1 MTSMSAAA
9 PRVCG
14 MSYDVARVR
23 GLFPS
28 LGDGWI
34 HLDPQLGMQ
43 IPDRVAT
50 AVSTTFRG
58 TASTHRGRHPYAL
71 RSAQVADDARQAVA
85 DLVGGSPEGVV
96 LGPDH
101 GILLTAL
108 AESLSTRLGLGTGIV
123 LSRLDDEANVA
134 PWLRIANRY
143 GAQVQ
148 WAEVDIET
156 CELPSWQFG
165 ELIAANTRL
174 VAMTAASTVVGSAPD
189 VRVAADLVHEAGGLL
204 VVDAVGAAPYAVL
217 DIEELRADVV
227 AVNASAWGGP
237 RVGALVF
244 RDPELLDRLPSQSLD
259 TDAKGAARLEV
270 GGLHYA
276 MLAGLTASVE
286 YLAGLDETAHGSRRQ
301 RLELSIGSLQ
311 NYQDG
316 LFDYLQ
322 TRLAPL
328 DHVMAIGQ
336 SSSRIPCLS
345 ISVDGVDSDKVSARL
360 ADNRIDVISGMH
372 GGSRLLES
380 LGVADAGGAVT
391 VGLAPYTTRHE
402 IDQLISVLETLT

>member
-1 MTSMSAAA
+1 MT
-9 PRVCG
+9 
-14 MSYDVARVR
+14 YDVARVR

-58 TASTHRGRHPYAL
+58 TASTHIGRHPYAQ
-71 RSAQVADDARQAVA
+71 RSAKVADDARQAVA
-85 DLVGGSPEGVV
+85 DLVGGTPEGVV

-108 AESLSTRLGLGTGIV
+108 AEALSTRLGLGTGIV

-174 VAMTAASTVVGSAPD
+174 VALTAASTVVGSAPD
-189 VRVAADLVHEAGGLL
+189 VRVAADLVHDAGGLL

-227 AVNASAWGGP
+227 AVNAAAWGGP

-244 RDPELLDRLPSQSLD
+244 RDPELLDRLPSQALD
-259 TDAKGAARLEV
+259 TDAKGPARLEV
-270 GGLHYA
+270 TGLHYSL
-276 MLAGLTASVE
+276 LAGMTASIDC
-286 YLAGLDETAHGSRRQ
+286 LAALDENASGTRRQ
-301 RLELSIGSLQ
+301 RLEMSIGSLQ
-311 NYQDG
+311 DYQDR
-316 LFDYLQ
+316 LFAYLQ
-322 TRLAPL
+322 ERVAALP
-328 DHVMAIGQ
+328 HVMAIGQ
-336 SSSRIPCLS
+336 ASSRIPCLS
-345 ISVDGVDSDKVSARL
+345 ISVDGVDSDKVAARL
-360 ADNRIDVISGMH
+360 ADNRIDVVGGLH

-380 LGVADAGGAVT
+380 LGVADAGGAIT

-402 IDQLISVLETLT
+402 IDQLVTVLETLT

>member
-1 MTSMSAAA
+1 MT
-9 PRVCG
+9 
-14 MSYDVARVR
+14 YDVARVR

-58 TASTHRGRHPYAL
+58 TASTHIGRHPYAQ
-71 RSAQVADDARQAVA
+71 RSAKVADEARQAVA
-85 DLVGGSPEGVV
+85 DLVGGTPEGVV

-108 AESLSTRLGLGTGIV
+108 AEALSTRLGLGTGIV

-174 VAMTAASTVVGSAPD
+174 VALTAASTVVGSAPD
-189 VRVAADLVHEAGGLL
+189 VRVAADLVHDAGGLL

-227 AVNASAWGGP
+227 AVNAAAWGGP

-244 RDPELLDRLPSQSLD
+244 RDPELLDRLPSQALD
-259 TDAKGAARLEV
+259 TDAKGPARLEV
-270 GGLHYA
+270 AGLHYSL
-276 MLAGLTASVE
+276 LAGMTASVDC
-286 YLAGLDETAHGSRRQ
+286 LAALDENASGTRRQ
-301 RLELSIGSLQ
+301 RLEMSIGSLQ
-311 NYQDG
+311 DYQDR
-316 LFDYLQ
+316 LFAYLQ
-322 TRLAPL
+322 ERVAALP
-328 DHVMAIGQ
+328 HVMAIGQ
-336 SSSRIPCLS
+336 ASSRIPCLS
-345 ISVDGVDSDKVSARL
+345 ISVDGVDSDKVAARL
-360 ADNRIDVISGMH
+360 ADNRIDVVGGLH

-380 LGVADAGGAVT
+380 LGVADAGGAIT

-402 IDQLISVLETLT
+402 IDQLVTVLETLT

>member
-1 MTSMSAAA
+1 MT
-9 PRVCG
+9 
-14 MSYDVARVR
+14 YDVARVR

-50 AVSTTFRG
+50 AVSTAFRG
-58 TASTHRGRHPYAL
+58 TASTHIGRHPYAQ
-71 RSAQVADDARQAVA
+71 RSAKVAADARQAVA

-108 AESLSTRLGLGTGIV
+108 AEALSTRLGLGTGIV

-156 CELPSWQFG
+156 CELPTWQFD
-165 ELIAANTRL
+165 ELVAANTRL
-174 VAMTAASTVVGSAPD
+174 VAVTAASSLVGSAPD
-189 VRVAADLVHEAGGLL
+189 VRVAADLVHDVGGLM
-204 VVDAVGAAPYAVL
+204 VVDASGAAPYAVL
-217 DIEELRADVV
+217 DLEDLKADVV
-227 AVNASAWGGP
+227 AVNAAAWGGP

-244 RDPELLDRLPSQSLD
+244 RDPGLLDRLPSIALD
-259 TDAKGAARLEV
+259 QQATGPARLEL
-270 GGLHYA
+270 GGLHYSL
-276 MLAGLTASVE
+276 LAGATASIDC
-286 YLAGLDETAHGSRRQ
+286 LASLDEGAQGTRRQ
-301 RLELSIGSLQ
+301 KLEMSIGSLQ
-311 NYQDG
+311 DYHDS
-316 LFDYLQ
+316 LFAYLLD
-322 TRLAPL
+322 RLDRPHL
-328 DHVMAIGQ
+328 MTIGTAA
-336 SSSRIPCLS
+336 SRVPCVS
-345 ISVDGVDSDKVSARL
+345 ISVDGVESDKVAARL
-360 ADNRIDVISGMH
+360 ADHRIDVVSGVH
-372 GGSRLLES
+372 GGSRLLEA
-380 LGVADAGGAVT
+380 LGVADAGGAIT

-402 IDQLISVLETLT
+402 IDQLASVLDSMA

>member
-1 MTSMSAAA
+1 MT
-9 PRVCG
+9 
-14 MSYDVARVR
+14 YDVARVR

-58 TASTHRGRHPYAL
+58 TASTHIGRHPYAQ
-71 RSAQVADDARQAVA
+71 RSAKVADDARQAVA
-85 DLVGGSPEGVV
+85 DLVGGTPEGVV

-108 AESLSTRLGLGTGIV
+108 AEALSTRLGLGTGIV

-174 VAMTAASTVVGSAPD
+174 VALTAASTVVGSAPD
-189 VRVAADLVHEAGGLL
+189 VRVAADLVHDAGGLL

-227 AVNASAWGGP
+227 AVNAAAWGGP

-244 RDPELLDRLPSQSLD
+244 RDPELLDRLPSQALD
-259 TDAKGAARLEV
+259 TDAKGPARLEV
-270 GGLHYA
+270 AGLHYSL
-276 MLAGLTASVE
+276 LAGMTASIDC
-286 YLAGLDETAHGSRRQ
+286 LAALDENASGTRRQ
-301 RLELSIGSLQ
+301 RLEMSIGSLQ
-311 NYQDG
+311 DYQDR
-316 LFDYLQ
+316 LFAYLQ
-322 TRLAPL
+322 ERVAALP
-328 DHVMAIGQ
+328 HVMAIGQ
-336 SSSRIPCLS
+336 ASSRIPCLS
-345 ISVDGVDSDKVSARL
+345 ISVDGVDSDKVAARL
-360 ADNRIDVISGMH
+360 ADNRIDVVGGLH

-380 LGVADAGGAVT
+380 LGVADAGGAIT

-402 IDQLISVLETLT
+402 IDQLVTVLETLT

>member
-1 MTSMSAAA
+1 MT
-9 PRVCG
+9 
-14 MSYDVARVR
+14 YDVARVR
-23 GLFPS
+23 GLCPS
-28 LGDGWI
+28 LADGWV

-50 AVSTTFRG
+50 AVSTTFRN
-58 TASTHRGRHPYAL
+58 TASTHTGQHPYAR
-71 RSAQVADDARQAVA
+71 RSAKVVDETRIAVA

-101 GILLTAL
+101 SVLLSAL

-123 LSRLDDEANVA
+123 LSRLDAEANIA

-156 CELPSWQFG
+156 CELPSWQFA
-165 ELIAANTRL
+165 ELVASNTRL
-174 VAMTAASTVVGSAPD
+174 VALTAASTVVGSAPD
-189 VRVAADLVHEAGGLL
+189 VRIAADQVHAEGGLL

-227 AVNASAWGGP
+227 AVNAAAWGGP

-244 RDPELLDRLPSQSLD
+244 RDPDLLDRLPSQSLD
-259 TDAKGAARLEV
+259 PEAKGAERLEIA
-270 GGLHYA
+270 GLHYA
-276 MLAGLTASVE
+276 LLAGMTASID
-286 YLAGLDETAHGSRRQ
+286 YLADLDESARGTRRQ
-301 RLELSIGSLQ
+301 RLEMSIGSLQ
-311 NYQDG
+311 DYQDG

-322 TRLAPL
+322 TRLSRL
-328 DHVMAIGQ
+328 SHVMPIGRA
-336 SSSRIPCLS
+336 SSRIPCLS
-345 ISVDGVDSDKVSARL
+345 ISVDGTDSNTVAAKCVQ
-360 ADNRIDVISGMH
+360 NRIDVIDGMH
-372 GGSRLLES
+372 GGNRLLDS

-391 VGLAPYTTRHE
+391 VGLAPYSTRTE
-402 IDQLISVLETLT
+402 VDQLIEVLESLA

>member
-1 MTSMSAAA
+1 
-9 PRVCG
+9 

-58 TASTHRGRHPYAL
+58 TASTHLGRHPYAQ
-71 RSAQVADDARQAVA
+71 RSAQVADDTRQAVA

-101 GILLTAL
+101 AILLTAL

-134 PWLRIANRY
+134 PWLRIGNRY

-174 VAMTAASTVVGSAPD
+174 VALTAASSIVGSAPD
-189 VRVAADLVHEAGGLL
+189 VRVAADLVHDAGGLL

-217 DIEELRADVV
+217 DIEEMRADVV
-227 AVNASAWGGP
+227 AVNAAAWGGP

-244 RDPELLDRLPSQSLD
+244 RDPELLDRLPSQAFGS
-259 TDAKGAARLEV
+259 DAQGPARLEV

-276 MLAGLTASVE
+276 MLAGATASVDC
-286 YLAGLDETAHGSRRQ
+286 LADLDENARGSRRQ
-301 RLELSIGSLQ
+301 RLEQSIGSLQ

-316 LFDYLQ
+316 LFDHLQ
-322 TRLAPL
+322 NGLSSMS
-328 DHVMAIGQ
+328 HVMGIGQ
-336 SSSRIPCLS
+336 STSRIPCMS
-345 ISVDGVDSDKVSARL
+345 ISVDGVDSDKVAARL
-360 ADNRIDVISGMH
+360 SDNRIDVISGGAQ

-380 LGVADAGGAVT
+380 LGVKDAGGAVSI
-391 VGLAPYTTRHE
+391 GLAPYTTRHE
-402 IDQLISVLETLT
+402 IDQLLGVLDGLG

>member
-1 MTSMSAAA
+1 MT
-9 PRVCG
+9 
-14 MSYDVARVR
+14 YDVARVR

-58 TASTHRGRHPYAL
+58 TASTHIGRHPYAQ
-71 RSAQVADDARQAVA
+71 RSAKVADDARQAVA
-85 DLVGGSPEGVV
+85 DLVGGTPEGVV

-108 AESLSTRLGLGTGIV
+108 AEALSTRLGLGTGIV

-174 VAMTAASTVVGSAPD
+174 VALTATSTVVGSAPD
-189 VRVAADLVHEAGGLL
+189 VRVAADLVHDAGGLL

-227 AVNASAWGGP
+227 AVNAAAWGGP

-244 RDPELLDRLPSQSLD
+244 RDPELLDRLPSQALD
-259 TDAKGAARLEV
+259 TDAKGPARLEV
-270 GGLHYA
+270 AGLHYSL
-276 MLAGLTASVE
+276 LAGMTASVDC
-286 YLAGLDETAHGSRRQ
+286 LAALDENASGTRRQ
-301 RLELSIGSLQ
+301 RLEMSIGSLQ
-311 NYQDG
+311 DYQDR
-316 LFDYLQ
+316 LFAYLQ
-322 TRLAPL
+322 ERVAALP
-328 DHVMAIGQ
+328 HVMAIGQ
-336 SSSRIPCLS
+336 ASSRIPCLS
-345 ISVDGVDSDKVSARL
+345 ISVDGVDSDKVAARL
-360 ADNRIDVISGMH
+360 ADNRIDVVGGLH

-380 LGVADAGGAVT
+380 LGVADAGGAIT

-402 IDQLISVLETLT
+402 IDQLVTVLETLT